1 VEELAIEYFYKLAE
15 VNKQSVS
22 RRGKQLDSL
31 SDIVPRMEKYFEDYA
46 KMKQNLLKFA
56 DSQNPPGKF
65 VYINL
70 W

>member
-31 SDIVPRMEKYFEDYA
+31 GDIVPKMEKYF
-46 KMKQNLLKFA
+46 
-56 DSQNPPGKF
+56 
-65 VYINL
+65 
-70 W
+70 